1 MQTLDWPE
9 LIAILKTKATS
20 EKARLLLQDLSPF
33 ASEAEALNQVDEI
46 FHAHA
51 ITSHSQQ
58 RPFFESLDLFDPWHS
73 RLKKGAVLKTL
84 ELKDVK
90 HFCLE
95 LIALR
100 SLLENH
106 NNPITQIWYQ
116 QLFNAESS
124 LSMIEQLITPNG
136 DIRSDA
142 SEKLY
147 RLFREK
153 DQLAK
158 QIQTTLDRLVKDFDM
173 QEYLQD
179 KFVTTREGRW
189 VVPVKSGRQ
198 HAVTGVI
205 HGSSQTKQT
214 VYIEPDHV
222 IPLNNRLREVEV
234 EIEDEI
240 ERLLIETS
248 RFLAQFHPS
257 FLMAHELM
265 LKLDQLFAMATF
277 SAEIKASRFEF
288 SHHTF
293 RFDNICHPLMVI
305 QKKDPVPNQVQ
316 LVAPKTILL
325 LSGPNAG
332 GKTVLMKSIGLACH
346 MARCGLPICASF
358 AQLPF
363 FKNILVGIGDSQKV
377 NEELSTFAAHIK
389 LLNQASQLKGPDC
402 LILIDEIASSTDPEE
417 GSALAKA
424 FIETFAK
431 HQVFAVITSHL
442 NQLKT
447 GWESTPAVLPGS
459 LEFDLTQG
467 IPTYQ
472 FLPGVAGQSLALEIA
487 KKFKVDSQILDRAYQ
502 LLSPESKKR
511 LEALSQTEQIKQ
523 DLVALQTSLRKMR
536 QEAEAQKQD
545 YEEKIKQFEATKQK
559 ELHKV
564 AQEGRRK
571 VDDLLGELKVT
582 EAFDRHRK
590 SQEIKLQLPELV
602 KVASPDAAKVRSLA
616 QASPLTK
623 EEFKTMTP
631 PGTPVFVKSMHRE
644 GIVQSEPNARG
655 EVLVFVDSMRLQV
668 LWTELEKVGPSK
680 NPTHQLL
687 RQKGM
692 GQSFISEDP
701 QLDLRGFTSQ
711 NAIEKVE
718 LALDRAMQSRQGRL
732 KLVHGV
738 GTEALKKSLRQHLT
752 RSPLVRKWTS
762 ARPEEGGEGVTWVEV
777 DLDP

>member
-9 LIAILKTKATS
+9 LIATLKTKATS
-20 EKARLLLQDLSPF
+20 EKARLVLQDIAPLASPNQ
-33 ASEAEALNQVDEI
+33 ALHQIDEI
-46 FHAHA
+46 FKAHD
-51 ITSHSQQ
+51 IMTSSQQ
-58 RPFFESLDLFDPWHS
+58 RPYFESLDLFDHWHS

-84 ELKDVK
+84 ELKDVRF
-90 HFCLE
+90 FCLE

-100 SLLENH
+100 SLLELQTESSAQN
-106 NNPITQIWYQ
+106 WYQ

-124 LSMIEQLITPNG
+124 LSMIDQLITPSG
-136 DIRSDA
+136 EIRSDA

-205 HGSSQTKQT
+205 HGASQTKQT

-222 IPLNNRLREVEV
+222 VPLNNRLREVEV
-234 EIEDEI
+234 EIEEEI

-248 RFLAQFHPS
+248 RYLAQFQTS
-257 FLMAHELM
+257 FLAAHDLM
-265 LKLDQLFAMATF
+265 LRLDQLFAMASF
-277 SAEIKASRFEF
+277 SADIKASRFEF
-288 SHHTF
+288 SSQLF
-293 RFDNICHPLMVI
+293 RFDNICHPLMML

-316 LVAPKTILL
+316 LVNPKTILL

-363 FKNILVGIGDSQKV
+363 FKHILVGIGDSQKV

-389 LLNQASQLKGPDC
+389 LLNQASQLNGPEC

-424 FIETFAK
+424 FIETFAQQ
-431 HQVFAVITSHL
+431 QVFAVITSHL
-442 NQLKT
+442 TQLKT

-459 LEFDLTQG
+459 LEFDLSQG

-487 KKFKVDSQILDRAYQ
+487 KKLNVEPKILARAFE

-511 LEALSQTEQIKQ
+511 LEALNQTEQIKQ
-523 DLVALQTSLRKMR
+523 DLMSLQASLRTMR
-536 QEAEAQKQD
+536 KEAEAQKLH
-545 YEEKIKQFEATKQK
+545 YEEKLKQFENSKQK
-559 ELHKV
+559 ELYKIT
-564 AQEGRRK
+564 QEGRRK
-571 VDDLLGELKVT
+571 IEDLLGELKVT

-590 SQEIKLQLPELV
+590 SQEIKLQLPELI
-602 KVASPDAAKVRSLA
+602 KVASPASSRSRTL
-616 QASPLTK
+616 SSSTPLNK
-623 EEFKTMTP
+623 EEFKSLNP

-655 EVLVFVDSMRLQV
+655 EVVVFVDSLRLQV
-668 LWTELEKVGPSK
+668 LWTELEKAETIK
-680 NPTHQLL
+680 NPTQQLL
-687 RQKGM
+687 RQKGL
-692 GQSFISEDP
+692 GQSFINEDP
-701 QLDLRGFTSQ
+701 QIDLRGFTSQ

-718 LALDRAMQSRQGRL
+718 GALDRALQSRQGRL

-738 GTEALKKSLRQHLT
+738 GTEALKKSLRQYLT

-777 DLDP
+777 DLDS

>member
-9 LIAILKTKATS
+9 LITILKTKATS
-20 EKARLLLQDLSPF
+20 EKARLNLQAIAPLSQP
-33 ASEAEALNQVDEI
+33 ELALKQVDEI
-46 FHAHA
+46 FQAHSLMSQ
-51 ITSHSQQ
+51 TQQ

-84 ELKDVK
+84 ELKDVR

-95 LIALR
+95 LIALK
-100 SLLENH
+100 SLLEN
-106 NNPITQIWYQ
+106 NPDAKTPDWLQ
-116 QLFNAESS
+116 QLFNAEPG
-124 LSMIEQLITPNG
+124 LSMIDQLITPNG

-142 SEKLY
+142 SERLY

-179 KFVTTREGRW
+179 KFITTREGRW

-198 HAVTGVI
+198 HAVSGVI
-205 HGSSQTKQT
+205 HGSSHTKQT
-214 VYIEPDHV
+214 VYIEPEHV
-222 IPLNNRLREVEV
+222 VPLNNRLREVEV
-234 EIEDEI
+234 EIEEEI
-240 ERLLIETS
+240 ERLLLETS
-248 RFLAQFHPS
+248 RFLAQFHPAY
-257 FLMAHELM
+257 LMAHDLM

-288 SHHTF
+288 THQNF

-305 QKKDPVPNQVQ
+305 QKKEPVPNQVQ
-316 LVAPKTILL
+316 LSNPKKILL

-363 FKNILVGIGDSQKV
+363 FKTILIGIGDSQQV

-389 LLNQASQLKGPDC
+389 LLNQASQLQGPDC

-424 FIETFAK
+424 FIETFAQ
-431 HQVFAVITSHL
+431 HQVYAVITSHL
-442 NQLKT
+442 NQLKI

-467 IPTYQ
+467 VPTYQ

-487 KKFKVDSQILDRAYQ
+487 KKFKVDSHILDRAYQ
-502 LLSPESKKR
+502 LLSPESKRR

-536 QEAEAQKQD
+536 QEAETQKKD
-545 YEEKIKQFEATKQK
+545 YEEKIRQFESIKQK
-559 ELHKV
+559 ELHKL

-571 VDDLLGELKVT
+571 VDELLSELKVT

-602 KVASPDAAKVRSLA
+602 KVASSDSTKLRSLT
-616 QASPLTK
+616 QASPVTK
-623 EEFKTMTP
+623 EEFKTMNP
-631 PGTPVFVKSMHRE
+631 PGTPVFIKSMHRE

-668 LWTELEKVGPSK
+668 LWTELEKVAPAK
-680 NPTHQLL
+680 NPTQQLL

-701 QLDLRGFTSQ
+701 HLDLRGYTSQ
-711 NAIEKVE
+711 DAIEKVE

-752 RSPLVRKWTS
+752 RSPLVKKWTS